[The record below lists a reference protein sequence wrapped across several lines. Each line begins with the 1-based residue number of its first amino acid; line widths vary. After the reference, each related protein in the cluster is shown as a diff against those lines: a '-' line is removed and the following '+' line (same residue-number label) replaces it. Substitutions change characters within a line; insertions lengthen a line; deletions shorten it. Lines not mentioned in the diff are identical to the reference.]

1 MPERVLLV
9 GDEYYA
15 SLAAVRALR
24 SGGYEPW
31 LAVSKPRTYAERS
44 RRTAGTVLV
53 PAPDAGPERLVEAVA
68 REARR
73 LEVAA
78 VLPGMEPALLAL
90 AGRRDAFPAG
100 MAVGICSPET
110 VARATDKSALP
121 ELAAAAGL
129 ATPTTVVFEGGDV
142 ERVRDE
148 LVFPAVVKPVRSTR
162 AAGEQTEVMPR
173 GLDRRLESFDE
184 LVLALEEA
192 PPGSWVAQPFLEGE
206 LEAVSGV
213 AWEGEVVS
221 SVRQRALRIYPLECG
236 VSAYA
241 ETLRPDTELSAGISR
256 LIGLLGWS
264 GIFETQY
271 LRSRGTAYLIDLNPR
286 LYGSIGLAIHAG
298 ANLPAIWTDLL
309 LGRSPSVNGYAVG
322 VRFRA
327 EHRDLLTLA
336 QLARRGRVGE
346 VVRGLVPR
354 PRTTHAIF
362 SLRDPG
368 PTLGL
373 FAALWRRIRAQL

>member
-1 MPERVLLV
+1 MAERVLLV

-31 LAVSKPRTYAERS
+31 LAVSKPHTYAERS

-53 PAPDAGPERLVEAVA
+53 PAPDEGPERLVEAVA

-73 LEVAA
+73 LDVAA

-90 AGRRDAFPAG
+90 AGRGELFPEG
-100 MAVGICSPET
+100 MAVGICPPET
-110 VARATDKSALP
+110 VARATDKTALP
-121 ELAAAAGL
+121 ELAETAGL
-129 ATPTTVVFEGGDV
+129 DTPPTVVFSSEDIGA
-142 ERVRDE
+142 VRDR
-148 LVFPAVVKPVRSTR
+148 LVFPAMVKPARSTQF
-162 AAGEQTEVMPR
+162 AGEQTKVMPR
-173 GLDRRLESFDE
+173 GLDRRVGSYEE
-184 LVLALEEA
+184 LVEALADA
-192 PPGSWVAQPFLEGE
+192 PSGSWVAQPFLSGD

-213 AWEGEVVS
+213 AWKGEVVC
-221 SVRQRALRIYPLECG
+221 SVRQRAVRVFPLDHG

-241 ETLRPDTELSAGISR
+241 ETLPPDAELSAAVAR
-256 LIGLLGWS
+256 LIGHLGWS

-271 LRSRGTAYLIDLNPR
+271 LRSGGTPFLIDLNPR
-286 LYGSIGLAIHAG
+286 VYGSIGLAIHAG

-309 LGRSPSVNGYAVG
+309 LGRTPDVNGYAVG

-336 QLARRGRVGE
+336 QLVRRGRFREAVS
-346 VVRGLVPR
+346 GLIPR

-362 SLRDPG
+362 SLRDPA
-368 PTLGL
+368 PALGL
-373 FAALWRRIRAQL
+373 VAALRRRIRE

>member
-1 MPERVLLV
+1 MAERVLLV

-24 SGGYEPW
+24 RGGYEPW
-31 LAVSKPRTYAERS
+31 LAVSKRHTYAERS
-44 RRTAGTVLV
+44 RATAGTVLV
-53 PAPDAGPERLVEAVA
+53 PAPDKGSERLLEAVA

-78 VLPGMEPALLAL
+78 VLPGMEPAVLAL
-90 AGRRDAFPAG
+90 AGRSDAFPAG
-100 MAVGICSPET
+100 MAVGECAPQA

-121 ELAAAAGL
+121 ELAKATGL
-129 ATPTTVVFEGGDV
+129 HTPATVVFESGDL

-148 LVFPAVVKPVRSTR
+148 LVFPLVVKPARSTR
-162 AAGEQTEVMPR
+162 FAGKQTEVMPR
-173 GLDRRLESFDE
+173 MLDRRLESFDE
-184 LVLALEEA
+184 LARALEDA
-192 PPGSWVAQPFLEGE
+192 PSGSWVAQPFLQGD

-213 AWEGEVVS
+213 AWKGEVVC
-221 SVRQRALRIYPLECG
+221 SVRQRAVRIFPLDCG

-241 ETLRPDTELSAGISR
+241 ETLPPDPELAEGVAR
-256 LIGLLGWS
+256 LMALLGWS
-264 GIFETQY
+264 GVFETQY
-271 LRSRGTAYLIDLNPR
+271 LRSSGTPYLIDLNPR

-309 LGRSPSVNGYAVG
+309 LGRTPSVNGYAVG

-336 QLARRGRVGE
+336 QLARRHRFRE
-346 VVRGLVPR
+346 VASGLIPR

-362 SLRDPG
+362 SFRDPG
-368 PTLGL
+368 PSLGL
-373 FAALWRRIRAQL
+373 VAALRRRIRE